1 MFFKESMNKTSE
13 VVDRTRNTV
22 PIGVLG
28 QMPSK
33 QALVQVVQRTRNE
46 QLKAPTNP
54 NDFANLVIPP
64 RFAMHQIRG

>member
-1 MFFKESMNKTSE
+1 MFFKESMDKTSE
-13 VVDRTRNTV
+13 VFDRTRDTV

-33 QALVQVVQRTRNE
+33 QALVQVIQCTRNE
-46 QLKAPTNP
+46 QLKAPPNP
-54 NDFANLVIPP
+54 NDFVNLVIP